1 MTDRSLPP
9 LSAVRAFEAAA
20 RHLSFTRAGEELGM
34 TQAAVSY
41 QIRLLEE
48 RVGEPLFLRRPRQVK
63 LTAAGARLAPHIW
76 EAFDRMRLAFDDLAR
91 DTGGTLDINAVPTFA
106 IHWLGAHIG
115 RFQLDNPDLA
125 IRIRPVNEVID
136 FASDGA
142 DVAIRAG
149 KGGWPGLRRHKLLEA
164 AYTPMMSPA
173 VAASIGGVKQ
183 PADLMKL
190 PILDPDDEWWGHWLG
205 KVNLE
210 TDWLKEKRS
219 SRMGAQVMVGAAAI
233 AGAGVALL
241 TPAFYEREL
250 ATGALIQPFDVLGY
264 SGDAYWL
271 VYPEARRNAPKIRR
285 FREWILAEC
294 GGSD

>member
-1 MTDRSLPP
+1 MANSSLPP

-48 RVGEPLFLRRPRQVK
+48 RVGEPLFLRRPRQVA
-63 LTAAGARLAPHIW
+63 LTEAGARLAPHIW
-76 EAFDRMRLAFDDLAR
+76 DAFDRMRLAFDELSSDV
-91 DTGGTLDINAVPTFA
+91 GGTLNISAVPTFA
-106 IHWLGAHIG
+106 IHWLGSRIG

-125 IRIRPVNEVID
+125 IRIRPVQELID
-136 FASDGA
+136 FASDAA
-142 DVAIRAG
+142 DLAIRAG
-149 KGGWPGLRRHKLLEA
+149 KGGWPNLRCHKLLEA

-173 VAASIGGVKQ
+173 VAASIGGVRE

-205 KVNLE
+205 KLGLDA
-210 TDWLKEKRS
+210 DWLKEKRS
-219 SRMGAQVMVGAAAI
+219 SRMGAQVMVGAAAV

-250 ATGALIQPFDVLGY
+250 ATGALIQPFDILGY

-271 VYPEARRNAPKIRR
+271 VYPEARRNAPKIKR
-285 FREWILAEC
+285 FREWILTEI
-294 GGSD
+294 GME

>member
-1 MTDRSLPP
+1 MPDRSLPP

-20 RHLSFTRAGEELGM
+20 RLLSFTRAGEELGM

-48 RVGEPLFLRRPRQVK
+48 RIGEPLFHRRPRQVK
-63 LTAAGARLAPHIW
+63 LTEAGARLAPHIW

-149 KGGWPGLRRHKLLEA
+149 KGGWPGLRCHKLLEA
-164 AYTPMMSPA
+164 AYTPMLSPA
-173 VAASIGGVKQ
+173 VAESIGGVKQ

-205 KVNLE
+205 KMSLE

-233 AGAGVALL
+233 AGAGAALL

-285 FREWILAEC
+285 FRDWILAEC
-294 GGSD
+294 GME

>member
-1 MTDRSLPP
+1 MPDRSLPP

-63 LTAAGARLAPHIW
+63 LTEAGARLAPHIW

>member
-1 MTDRSLPP
+1 MPDRSLPP

-48 RVGEPLFLRRPRQVK
+48 RLGEPLFLRRPRQVK
-63 LTAAGARLAPHIW
+63 LTEAGARLAPHIR
-76 EAFDRMRLAFDDLAR
+76 EAFDRMRLAFDELAR
-91 DTGGTLDINAVPTFA
+91 DTGGTLEINAVPTFA
-106 IHWLGAHIG
+106 IHWLGPRIG
-115 RFQLDNPDLA
+115 RFQLENPDLA
-125 IRIRPVNEVID
+125 IRIKPVNEVID

-142 DVAIRAG
+142 DLALRAG
-149 KGGWPGLRRHKLLEA
+149 VGPWPGLKCHKLLEA
-164 AYTPMMSPA
+164 AYTPMLSPA
-173 VAASIGGVKQ
+173 VADTIGGVNE
-183 PADLMKL
+183 PVDLKKL
-190 PILDPDDEWWGHWLG
+190 PILDPDDEWWVHWMEKAG
-205 KVNLE
+205 IDSN
-210 TDWLKEKRS
+210 WLKDQRS

-250 ATGALIQPFDVLGY
+250 ATGALIQPFDIHGH

-271 VYPEARRNAPKIRR
+271 VYPEARRNVPKIRR
-285 FREWILAEC
+285 FREWILREA
-294 GGSD
+294 GQA